1 MKAVITILLG
11 IIAFL
16 ILVISVL
23 AIEGLIFWG
32 IGSLII
38 YVFNIPFSW
47 GFLEGVVVALCFE
60 MLSSIFK

>member
-16 ILVISVL
+16 ILAISVL

-60 MLSSIFK
+60 ILSSIFK

>member
-1 MKAVITILLG
+1 MKTVITILLG

-23 AIEGLIFWG
+23 TIEGLIFWG